1 MQASQ
6 DAEGAINRNALYSS
20 MDQPYIM
27 DIIKDKEAPNIFYIN
42 NSNYPVYIIKI
53 RHKVPNTMNRI
64 PSVVSTNGNANTN
77 SNIDNQ
83 QEVLSVEAAAKK
95 YFLITPADTAKNINS
110 EFGIE
115 PEVQL
120 AMANGNTQ
128 FIIELAR

>member
-1 MQASQ
+1 
-6 DAEGAINRNALYSS
+6 
-20 MDQPYIM
+20 
-27 DIIKDKEAPNIFYIN
+27 
-42 NSNYPVYIIKI
+42 
-53 RHKVPNTMNRI
+53 MNRI